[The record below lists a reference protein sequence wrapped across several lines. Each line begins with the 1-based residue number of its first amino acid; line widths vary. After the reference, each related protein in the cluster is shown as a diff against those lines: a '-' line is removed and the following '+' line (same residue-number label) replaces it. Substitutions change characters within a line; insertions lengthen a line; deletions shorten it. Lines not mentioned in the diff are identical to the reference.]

1 MSNNCHNLPKKF
13 LSFFIVWTMVLQL
26 KYLFNRC
33 QESIITMWHGS
44 LNWNEIL
51 IATFFKDFGAVKIS
65 SPFFDNPQ
73 GCNANLFQVFKYRR
87 FLASPNHT
95 LINPNPFLNC
105 KTSNLMP
112 LCNFKE
118 HASPKGFNVY
128 HKFFR

>member
-51 IATFFKDFGAVKIS
+51 IAPFLKILKLSRFHHHFLKPTRLQWKPISGFQIQTFS
-65 SPFFDNPQ
+65 CLS
-73 GCNANLFQVFKYRR
+73 Y
-87 FLASPNHT
+87 HT